1 MFRPLVLA
9 VLFAPGLSAA
19 VTDRP
24 RPAVPLE
31 IDARGGIVV
40 TVMVGES
47 GPYRF
52 LLDTGTSRSIVSD
65 TLAREL
71 AAPVVAKTEMAS
83 RAGPEWRVV
92 VRLASL
98 SIGTAVVRDVLAPV
112 LPDSRLA
119 EADHGVRGV
128 LGQDFL
134 SAFNYT
140 LDYRRS
146 RLTWDESIACDG
158 PRAMRL
164 AAADGRFVMSAVTDA
179 GLLRLVPDS
188 GTDAPILFRAGR
200 PIAAT
205 SIIGAL
211 RVGDVELTR
220 VSAVNVERR
229 DPDADGLLPL
239 HGFAA
244 VSFAAGG
251 RCMVARR

>member
-1 MFRPLVLA
+1 MFRPFVLA
-9 VLFAPGLSAA
+9 MLFASGLPAPGAG
-19 VTDRP
+19 RP
-24 RPAVPLE
+24 HAAVPLE

-40 TVMVGES
+40 TVMLGAS

-71 AAPVVAKTEMAS
+71 AAPVVAKTELAS
-83 RAGPEWRVV
+83 AEGSEWRLV
-92 VRLASL
+92 VRLASV
-98 SIGTAVVRDVLAPV
+98 SIGTAVITNVLAPV

-119 EADHGVRGV
+119 GIDLGVRGV

-146 RLTWDESIACDG
+146 RLTWEASVACDE
-158 PRAMRL
+158 PRATRL
-164 AAADGRFVMSAVTDA
+164 VPADGRFVMSAVTDA
-179 GLLRLVPDS
+179 GVLRLVPDS
-188 GTDAPILFRAGR
+188 GADAPILFLTGR
-200 PIAAT
+200 SAAAT
-205 SIIGAL
+205 SVIGAL
-211 RVGDVELTR
+211 RIGDIELTR
-220 VSAVNVERR
+220 VPAVHVDRS
-229 DPDADGLLPL
+229 DPHADGLLPL

-251 RCMVARR
+251 RCLIARK

>member
-1 MFRPLVLA
+1 MFRSLVLA
-9 VLFAPGLSAA
+9 VLFASGQPSP
-19 VTDRP
+19 DSDHR

-40 TVMVGES
+40 TVMIGGS

-83 RAGPEWRVV
+83 STGSEWRLV

-98 SIGTAVVRDVLAPV
+98 SIGTSVVRDVLAPV
-112 LPDSRLA
+112 LPDSHLDDVDLA
-119 EADHGVRGV
+119 VRGV

-146 RLTWDESIACDG
+146 RLTWEESVSCDQ

-164 AAADGRFVMSAVTDA
+164 TQADGRFVMNAVTDV
-179 GLLRLVPDS
+179 GMLRLVPDT
-188 GTDAPILFRAGR
+188 GADAPILFHARR
-200 PIAAT
+200 PSSAM
-205 SIIGAL
+205 SIIRAL
-211 RVGDVELTR
+211 RVGEVELKR
-220 VSAVNVERR
+220 VAAVNVERR

-244 VSFAAGG
+244 VSFAVGG